1 MFTAIIQILQVPLFY
16 PSPATTDR
24 PSSRRL
30 APPSFVS
37 PAPSALCPL
46 PRLPSLFNPARL
58 SPYVEAYSPLPLSS
72 MIIERYLEK

>member
-1 MFTAIIQILQVPLFY
+1 MPLFY
-16 PSPATTDR
+16 PNPANTDR

-30 APPSFVS
+30 SPPSFVY

-46 PRLPSLFNPARL
+46 PPLPSLFTPARL

-72 MIIERYLEK
+72 MIIERHLEE